1 MSDERR
7 DPVSDTACET
17 SRDCH
22 AGRDGRSCA
31 ACRHFCG
38 FRRVEV
44 DFDTGDAIETVQC
57 SAQVFATPDMAANC
71 RRYRPRETHAD
82 SANTK
87 DTT

>member
-1 MSDERR
+1 MSDELHE
-7 DPVSDTACET
+7 PVSDTACET
-17 SRDCH
+17 SRDPLTGGSC
-22 AGRDGRSCA
+22 RSCA

-44 DFDTGDAIETVQC
+44 DFDTGDAIATVQC
-57 SAQVFATPDMAANC
+57 SERVFATPDMAANC

-87 DTT
+87 GTT

>member
-7 DPVSDTACET
+7 DPVSDTACAAR
-17 SRDCH
+17 RDFLT
-22 AGRDGRSCA
+22 GRSCRSCE

-57 SAQVFATPDMAANC
+57 SAQAFATPDMAANC
-71 RRYRPRETHAD
+71 RRYRPREAHDD

-87 DTT
+87 GTT

>member
-1 MSDERR
+1 MSDERH
-7 DPVSDTACET
+7 DTVSDTACET
-17 SRDCH
+17 SRDCC

-31 ACRHFCG
+31 ACRHFFG

-57 SAQVFATPDMAANC
+57 SAQVFTTPGMAADC
-71 RRYRPRETHAD
+71 RSYRPHEANAD

-87 DTT
+87 GTT

>member
-1 MSDERR
+1 MSDELHE
-7 DPVSDTACET
+7 PVSDTACAAR
-17 SRDCH
+17 RDFITGH
-22 AGRDGRSCA
+22 SFRSCA

-44 DFDTGDAIETVQC
+44 DFDTGDAIATVQC

-87 DTT
+87 VTI